1 MICKLFSDA
10 SVAAA
15 QETSAQSTAQFSAA
29 VIVYSILA
37 SICLIGIVLGAMGFV
52 TSVRRSTRSAS
63 GIVMSIIS
71 VFILLEGLAL
81 AIFFILVDRAFV
93 CLADEGVD
101 AKLPIW
107 IHIAAWTFSI
117 VGLVL
122 SVLAF
127 SHKFSENTQGK
138 VKLTV
143 LRVVVYSIL
152 VFLTVLCL
160 FFFYLMIIN
169 ATRSNAELAT
179 GFTLLPKGNFMN
191 NLKNA
196 WNDHSLIN
204 IPRGMLN
211 SLIIS
216 LSSAIITTYF
226 SALTAFG
233 IHAYNFRG
241 KKLVFTFIMAIMMIP
256 SQVSTLGFIQ
266 LLNTFNLRDSFL
278 PLIIPGIAAPV
289 VFFYMKQY
297 MESVLPL
304 DVIDAARVDGSSE
317 FRTFNTIVLPMI
329 KPAIAVQMIFSFVSS
344 WNNYFV
350 PALVLDSPKKY
361 TVPIM
366 IGLLRSADFA
376 KFDMGKVYMFILLS
390 ILPVLIVY
398 IILSRSIIK
407 GVTAGSV
414 KG

>member
-1 MICKLFSDA
+1 MIGTLFSGA
-10 SVAAA
+10 SVAAM
-15 QETSAQSTAQFSAA
+15 QESSTQSTAQFSAA

-37 SICLIGIVLGAMGFV
+37 SICLIGIILGVMGFV
-52 TSVRRSTRSAS
+52 TSVRRSTRSVS

-71 VFILLEGLAL
+71 VFILLEGLGL
-81 AIFFILVDRAFV
+81 AIIFILAGRAFL
-93 CLADEGVD
+93 CLAEEGVD
-101 AKLPIW
+101 VKLPIW
-107 IHIAAWTFSI
+107 MHISAWIFGI

-122 SVLAF
+122 SFLAF
-127 SHKFSENTQGK
+127 SHRFSENTQGK
-138 VKLTV
+138 IKLTV
-143 LRVVVYSIL
+143 LRVIVYAIL
-152 VFLTVLCL
+152 VFLTFLCL
-160 FFFYLMIIN
+160 FFFYLMIVN

-179 GFTLLPKGNFMN
+179 GFSILPKGNFFI

-196 WNDHSLIN
+196 WNDASIN

-211 SLIIS
+211 SLIIA
-216 LSSAIITTYF
+216 LSSAVITTYF
-226 SALTAFG
+226 SALTAYG
-233 IHAYNFRG
+233 IHAYDFRG

-256 SQVSTLGFIQ
+256 SQVSALGFLQ
-266 LLNTFNLRDSFL
+266 LMNKMHLTNSYI
-278 PLIIPGIAAPV
+278 PLIVPGIAAPV

-304 DVIDAARVDGSSE
+304 DVIDAARVDGSNE

-350 PALVLDSPKKY
+350 PALLLDKAEMK

-366 IGLLRSADFA
+366 IAQLRSADYS
-376 KFDMGKVYMFILLS
+376 KFDMGKVYMFILLA
-390 ILPVLIVY
+390 ILPVMIVY
-398 IILSRSIIK
+398 IILSKSIIK